1 MSRNN
6 ARTGGPRRS
15 KLKLTA
21 GMLVGGLCVVAIG
34 IAARYYLLDRSA
46 SADPPRLFQRASTAR
61 NATRPPARTAMRSTA
76 SAPQANSPAAPSSPA
91 PLKIVATVNGE
102 NVTRNDLAAEC
113 LRHYGTE
120 VLESLVNKYLIQ
132 QECQR
137 RNISVTGAEVNAEI
151 KRMAE
156 RFKLPVDQWLE
167 LLEKERGIRPQQ
179 YASDIIWPML
189 ALRKLAGPEL
199 EVTQQELH
207 EHFESQYGEAVK
219 TRMIVCDDRNT
230 AEAIRAATAANPD
243 QFGDLAK
250 EKSIDAPSASLNG
263 LVQPIRKH
271 TGPKEIEQVAFQMRD
286 GQISEVIPVGGQFVV
301 LKREGVQP
309 AVRVALEQVKMGMIE
324 VIRDRKMRHVAGE
337 TFRRLQDQADVD
349 NVWNDPAKRR
359 QMPGVAAVCNGHQ
372 IAVREL
378 AEMCIER
385 HGEEVLDGTINRR
398 LLEQSLKKRNITIT
412 EADLDGEI
420 ARAASQM
427 LPLKPDGSPDVQKW
441 LAMVTEQQN
450 VSVDLYRSDA
460 VWPSVALKKLVG
472 EQVEVTEEDLQ
483 KAYEANFGPR
493 VRCLA
498 IVLDDLRRAQ
508 KVWEMA
514 RSKQGPDGRPD
525 QEYFG
530 DLAAQYSTDPGGKA
544 LRGEVPPIQK
554 HGGQPNL
561 EKEAFSLEP
570 GELSRIVQV
579 AGGSRYVILLCEGA
593 TDPVHVDVA
602 TVRDELYANIH
613 EKKLRV
619 AMADYFQKL
628 QENATI
634 DNYLAGTVQWP
645 DKADARKA
653 PSRAPVTR

>member
-1 MSRNN
+1 MSRNI
-6 ARTGGPRRS
+6 ARTRVVRRS
-15 KLKLTA
+15 KVKLTA

-34 IAARYYLLDRSA
+34 MVARYYLLDRSA
-46 SADPPRLFQRASTAR
+46 SADPPRLFQRASTAQD
-61 NATRPPARTAMRSTA
+61 AARPPARTATRST
-76 SAPQANSPAAPSSPA
+76 SSVPQAGTPAAPSSA

-102 NVTRNDLAAEC
+102 DITRNDLAAEC

-120 VLESLVNKYLIQ
+120 VLENLVNKYLIQ

-137 RNISVTGAEVNAEI
+137 RNMSVTEAEVNAEI
-151 KRMAE
+151 KRMAD

-167 LLEKERGIRPQQ
+167 LIEKERGIRAQQ
-179 YASDIIWPML
+179 YAGEVIWPML
-189 ALRKLAGPEL
+189 ALRKLAGPAL
-199 EVTQQELH
+199 EVSQQELQ
-207 EHFESQYGEAVK
+207 EHFESRYGEAVQA
-219 TRMIVCDDRNT
+219 RMIVCDDRNT
-230 AEAIRAATAANPD
+230 AEAVRAAAAADPD
-243 QFGDLAK
+243 QFGDLAR

-271 TGPKEIEQVAFQMRD
+271 TGPKEIEQAAFQMQD
-286 GQISEVIPVGGQFVV
+286 GQVSAVIPVGAQFVV

-309 AVRVALEQVKMGMIE
+309 AVRVAFEQVKMGMIE
-324 VIRDRKMRHVAGE
+324 SIRESRMRDVAGE
-337 TFRRLQDQADVD
+337 TFRRLQDQAQVE
-349 NVWNDPAKRR
+349 NVWNDPAKRQ
-359 QMPGVAAVCNGHQ
+359 QMPGVAAVCNGHK

-385 HGEEVLDGTINRR
+385 HGEEVLEGTINRR
-398 LLEQSLKKRNITIT
+398 LLEQALKKRNIAIA
-412 EADLDGEI
+412 EADLDQEI
-420 ARAASQM
+420 ARAAAQM

-450 VSVDLYRSDA
+450 VPVDLYRNDA

-472 EQVEVTEEDLQ
+472 EQVEVTEKDMQ
-483 KAYEANFGPR
+483 KGYEANFGPR

-525 QEYFG
+525 REYFCE
-530 DLAAQYSTDPGGKA
+530 LAAQYSTDASAKA

-561 EKEAFSLEP
+561 EEEAFSLQP
-570 GELSRIVQV
+570 GQLSRIIQV
-579 AGGSRYVILLCEGA
+579 AGGGRYVILLCEGS
-593 TDPVHVDVA
+593 TEPVHVDFA
-602 TVRDELYANIH
+602 SVRGELYADIH
-613 EKKLRV
+613 EKKLRA
-619 AMADYFQKL
+619 AMADYFKKL
-628 QENATI
+628 QESATI
-634 DNYLAGTVQWP
+634 DNYLAGRVQWP

-653 PSRAPVTR
+653 LSPAPITR

>member
-1 MSRNN
+1 MSRNI
-6 ARTGGPRRS
+6 ARTRGPRRS
-15 KLKLTA
+15 KVKLTA

-34 IAARYYLLDRSA
+34 MAARYYLLDRSA
-46 SADPPRLFQRASTAR
+46 SADPLRLFQRASTAR
-61 NATRPPARTAMRSTA
+61 DATRAPARTAMRSTSSASHA
-76 SAPQANSPAAPSSPA
+76 SAPAAPSNSA
-91 PLKIVATVNGE
+91 ALKIVATVNGE
-102 NVTRNDLAAEC
+102 DITRNDLAAEC

-120 VLESLVNKYLIQ
+120 VLENLVNKYLIR

-137 RNISVTGAEVNAEI
+137 RNISVTEAEVNGEI

-167 LLEKERGIRPQQ
+167 LLEKERGIRAQQ

-189 ALRKLAGPEL
+189 ALRKLAGPAL
-199 EVTQQELH
+199 EVTQQELQ
-207 EHFESQYGEAVK
+207 EHFESRYGEAVK
-219 TRMIVCDDRNT
+219 ARMIVCDDRNT
-230 AEAIRAATAANPD
+230 AEAVRAAAVANPD
-243 QFGDLAK
+243 QFGDLAR

-271 TGPKEIEQVAFQMRD
+271 VGPKEIERVAFQMQD
-286 GQISEVIPVGGQFVV
+286 GQISEVIAVSGQFVV
-301 LKREGVQP
+301 LKRESVQP
-309 AVRVALEQVKMGMIE
+309 AVRVAFEQVKMGMIE
-324 VIRDRKMRHVAGE
+324 AIRESKLRDVAGE
-337 TFRRLQDQADVD
+337 TFRRLQDQAKVE
-349 NVWNDPAKRR
+349 NVWNDPAKRQ
-359 QMPGVAAVCNGHQ
+359 QMPGVAAVCNGHK

-385 HGEEVLDGTINRR
+385 NGEEVLEGTINRR
-398 LLEQSLKKRNITIT
+398 LLEQALKKRNLTIT
-412 EADLDGEI
+412 EADLDREI

-427 LPLKPDGSPDVQKW
+427 LPLKPDGSPDVEKW
-441 LAMVTEQQN
+441 VAMVTEQQN
-450 VSVDLYRSDA
+450 VPVELYRSDA

-483 KAYEANFGPR
+483 KGYEANFGPR

-525 QEYFG
+525 REYFC
-530 DLAAQYSTDPGGKA
+530 DLAAQYSTDPSTKA
-544 LRGEVPPIQK
+544 LRGKVPPIQK

-561 EKEAFSLEP
+561 EEEAFSLQP
-570 GELSRIVQV
+570 GQLSRIIQV
-579 AGGSRYVILLCEGA
+579 AGGGRYVILLCEG
-593 TDPVHVDVA
+593 TTEPVHVDFA
-602 TVRDELYANIH
+602 TVRSELYADIH

-628 QENATI
+628 QESATI

-653 PSRAPVTR
+653 PARAPVMR

>member
-1 MSRNN
+1 MSRNI
-6 ARTGGPRRS
+6 ARTRSPRRS
-15 KLKLTA
+15 KVKLTV

-34 IAARYYLLDRSA
+34 MAARYYLLDRSA

-61 NATRPPARTAMRSTA
+61 DAAPPPARTAMRSTSSA
-76 SAPQANSPAAPSSPA
+76 SRAGAPAAPSKSA
-91 PLKIVATVNGE
+91 ALKIVATVNGE
-102 NVTRNDLAAEC
+102 NVTRNDLAVEC

-120 VLESLVNKYLIQ
+120 VLENLVNKYLIR

-137 RNISVTGAEVNAEI
+137 RNISVTEAEVNVEI

-167 LLEKERGIRPQQ
+167 LLEKERGIRAQQ

-189 ALRKLAGPEL
+189 ALRKLAGPAL
-199 EVTQQELH
+199 EVTQQELQG
-207 EHFESQYGEAVK
+207 HFESRYGEAVK
-219 TRMIVCDDRNT
+219 ARMIVCDDRNT
-230 AEAIRAATAANPD
+230 AEAVRAAAVANPD
-243 QFGDLAK
+243 QFGDLAR

-271 TGPKEIEQVAFQMRD
+271 IGPKEIERVAFQMQD
-286 GQISEVIPVGGQFVV
+286 GQISEVIAVNAQFVV
-301 LKREGVQP
+301 LKRESVQP
-309 AVRVALEQVKMGMIE
+309 AVRVAFEQVKMGMIE
-324 VIRDRKMRHVAGE
+324 VIRDRKMRDVTGD
-337 TFRRLQDQADVD
+337 TFRRLQDQAEVE
-349 NVWNDPAKRR
+349 NVWNDPAKRQ
-359 QMPGVAAVCNGHQ
+359 QMPGVAAVCNGHK

-385 HGEEVLDGTINRR
+385 NGEEVLEGTINRR
-398 LLEQSLKKRNITIT
+398 LLEQALKKRNLTIT
-412 EADLDGEI
+412 EADLDREI

-427 LPLKPDGSPDVQKW
+427 LPLKPDGSPNVQKW

-450 VSVDLYRSDA
+450 VPVDLYRSDA

-483 KAYEANFGPR
+483 KGYEANFGPR

-514 RSKQGPDGRPD
+514 RSKQGLDGRPD
-525 QEYFG
+525 REYFC
-530 DLAAQYSTDPGGKA
+530 DLAAQYSTDPSTKA
-544 LRGEVPPIQK
+544 LRGDVPPIQK

-561 EKEAFSLEP
+561 EEEAFSLQP
-570 GELSRIVQV
+570 GQLSRIIQV
-579 AGGSRYVILLCEGA
+579 GGGGRYVILLREG
-593 TDPVHVDVA
+593 TTEPVHVDFA
-602 TVRDELYANIH
+602 TVRGELYADIH

-628 QENATI
+628 QESATI

-653 PSRAPVTR
+653 LPRAPVTR